1 MKTVFLRALDVGNK
15 AATLLAAI
23 REPKTAIGKLRFDID
38 PGEFSSIPTSPFA
51 YWVSPHIRKLFSER
65 SGFENR
71 DPERRATKGLA
82 TTDDE
87 QFLRVWW
94 ELDSRSIHGV
104 WSSFARG
111 GPTSPFYAD
120 LSTYVLWEND
130 GARLKAYLD
139 HKIGKSGQ
147 WSRWINSTN
156 YYGRAGVTWAL
167 RAPRFSPQALPKESV
182 FSVRGY
188 AAFAEE
194 RELSFMLGV
203 FNSSIFDYLF
213 KLALGRFGH
222 PEFVVGVLQWLPWA
236 ENGSFEIKRQLGRLA
251 SRAWELKR
259 GIDTRKETSH
269 AFVRPALTQVQGE
282 TLEARAEAWTDYVRS
297 SEAELAVIQ
306 REIDTLCFDLYQI
319 ISQRFGGRAVA
330 LADVESDIE
339 GETEAEGEVEADADE
354 DLESGAD
361 ASSLAAELISWAV
374 GVAFGRFDVRYA
386 TGAFPL
392 PAVPDAFDPLP
403 VCSPGMLT
411 GDDALPVASPPK
423 GYPCAFPENGILVD
437 DPGQARDLTSAVRTV
452 IEELFKSN
460 VDAWWEEV
468 AILLDPKDREI
479 RAWIKTSLFSHLVKS
494 YSKSRRKAPL
504 IWQLS
509 IPSGRYSV
517 WVYIHRL
524 TRDSFFQIQN
534 DIVIP
539 KLGHEE
545 RQLTSLIQGASANP
559 SAKQRK
565 EIAEQEAFVDEL
577 RYFLEEIKHVALLW
591 NPSLDDGV
599 VLTAAP
605 LWRLIPQHKPWQR
618 ELKNKWDELAAGK
631 LDWAHVAKRFWP
643 ERVVPKCAT
652 DRSLAIAHG
661 MGRPRPTPTRSI
673 NDIVREDT
681 SVAVKATLKELSE
694 ASAPTAAKGNA
705 RRSSS

>member
-1 MKTVFLRALDVGNK
+1 M
-15 AATLLAAI
+15 
-23 REPKTAIGKLRFDID
+23 
-38 PGEFSSIPTSPFA
+38 
-51 YWVSPHIRKLFSER
+51 
-65 SGFENR
+65 
-71 DPERRATKGLA
+71 
-82 TTDDE
+82 
-87 QFLRVWW
+87 Q
-94 ELDSRSIHGV
+94 GV

-194 RELSFMLGV
+194 SELSFMLGV

-236 ENGSFEIKRQLGRLA
+236 ENGSFEIKSQLGRLA

-269 AFVRPALTQVQGE
+269 AFVRPALTQVPGA

-306 REIDTLCFDLYQI
+306 REIDALCFDLYGIEEEDRRI
-319 ISQRFGGRAVA
+319 ISQRFDGSAVA
-330 LADVESDIE
+330 LADVELDSNLKTGVESDPAA
-339 GETEAEGEVEADADE
+339 ETETDADADE

-361 ASSLAAELISWAV
+361 ASSLAAELVSWAV

-386 TGAFPL
+386 TGTLSL
-392 PAVPDAFDPLP
+392 PAVPDPFDPLP
-403 VCSPGMLT
+403 VCSPGMLA

-423 GYPCAFPENGILVD
+423 GYPFAFPENGILVD
-437 DPGQARDLTSAVRTV
+437 DPGQAWDLTSAVRTV
-452 IEELFKSN
+452 MEELFKSN

-468 AILLDPKDREI
+468 GILLDPKDREL
-479 RAWIKTSLFSHLVKS
+479 RAWIKTNLFGHLVKS
-494 YSKSRRKAPL
+494 YSKSRRKAPV

-534 DIVIP
+534 DTVIP

-559 SAKQRK
+559 SAKERK
-565 EIAEQEAFVDEL
+565 EIAEQESFVDEL
-577 RYFLEEIKHVALLW
+577 RFFLEEIRQLALLW

-599 VLTAAP
+599 ALTMAP
-605 LWRLIPQHKPWQR
+605 LWRLVPQHKPWQR
-618 ELKNKWDELAAGK
+618 ELKSKWDELAAGK
-631 LDWAHVAKRFWP
+631 LDWAHVAKHFWP
-643 ERVVPKCAT
+643 ERVIPKCAT

-661 MGRPRPTPTRSI
+661 LEDVFWTEGDDGKWKPRPTPTRSI
-673 NDIVREDT
+673 DDIVREHT
-681 SVAVKATLKELSE
+681 SVAVKAALKELSE
-694 ASAPTAAKGNA
+694 SSAPSAAKGKA